1 MLNHLFYLWLYIYI
15 FSIMY
20 TVLGNVSKG
29 SLITSVTPV
38 HGLDNQKW
46 TFLVFWHPKTFKDT
60 DFGTAAHA
68 TRASSV
74 NKLTSTSKM
83 YEVLS
88 NTRCL
93 CEDALNYFQLM
104 DGKNQSGHIFDDNFR
119 IYKQIRLEENIKYPH
134 TTIVFICVLLKQKKC
149 FLVKRG

>member
-1 MLNHLFYLWLYIYI
+1 MNI
-15 FSIMY
+15 SS
-20 TVLGNVSKG
+20 VL
-29 SLITSVTPV
+29 TPK
-38 HGLDNQKW
+38 D
-46 TFLVFWHPKTFKDT
+46 FKDT

-83 YEVLS
+83 YELLS

-104 DGKNQSGHIFDDNFR
+104 DGK
-119 IYKQIRLEENIKYPH
+119 
-134 TTIVFICVLLKQKKC
+134 TTPFSKK
-149 FLVKRG
+149 